1 MLSYYEK
8 TRAKG
13 ICTTCR
19 KNPPAPKQRGGFYAI
34 CSDCI
39 VKRDQYY
46 QNNKEKYCKANRL
59 RGRRMVAK
67 KLCRRCMAPVKRG
80 ISPKKG
86 KGYNH
91 CPPCLDEMKVNAKK
105 YRTPKK

>member
-19 KNPPAPKQRGGFYAI
+19 KNPPAPKQRGGFCAI

-46 QNNKEKYCKANRL
+46 QKNKAKLIKDSL
-59 RGRRMVAK
+59 SRGRLLVAN
-67 KLCRRCMAPVKRG
+67 KLCRRCKAPVKRG
-80 ISPKKG
+80 ISPRSH
-86 KGYNH
+86 KGYTH
-91 CPPCLDEMKVNAKK
+91 CTPCLDDMKVKAKE